1 MTPDL
6 STDARTQLDQLSRG
20 EISAAALLEAHIAR
34 YEAEN
39 PKLNTVIAVDL
50 DAARTRAAALDAMLV
65 EGRSAGP
72 LHGLPMTIK
81 DVFDVDGLP
90 AVCGAPEFAG
100 REAKVEDA
108 EVVKRLKAAGAI
120 IWGKTNTPY
129 MAGDVQTYN
138 KVYGVTNN
146 PHDLSRTPGGS
157 SGGSAAALAAGITP
171 VEVGS
176 DIGGSLRTPA
186 HYCGVCSLKPSFGL
200 VPLTGHVP
208 PAPGSGE
215 DVPDLAVAG
224 PMARN
229 VADLQLLLSVLAPEH
244 PRGDLPSDLAA
255 CRVAIWDTEATFKL
269 GEDCANAVAI
279 IAETAQ
285 KTGAKVSKGKPDIDS
300 VHLID
305 IYQRLLMSII
315 TSGLPAIAQFGMRA
329 LKPLAYLFAKRGEFS
344 QANTIISAT
353 QSPTKITEAQA
364 ERDKMRAACKVFFE
378 AHDVLIAPVT
388 PMPAIKHNTDKS
400 LFARKIE
407 VDGATEKYAVL
418 FDWIALATLCY
429 LPAAVIPVTTTSS
442 GLPVGIQIIGAEGQD
457 AKVLA
462 IAALFE
468 AALAGSTAA

>member
-1 MTPDL
+1 MTLDL
-6 STDARTQLDQLSRG
+6 SADARTQLDWLSRG
-20 EISAAALLEAHIAR
+20 DVSAVDLLEAHIAR

-39 PKLNTVIAVDL
+39 PKLNAVIAVDL
-50 DAARTRAAALDAMLV
+50 NAARTRAAALDALLA

-90 AVCGAPEFAG
+90 AVCGAPEFAN

-108 EVVKRLKAAGAI
+108 ELVQRLKAAGAI

-157 SGGSAAALAAGITP
+157 SGGAAAALAAGITP
-171 VEVGS
+171 IEVGS

-186 HYCGVCSLKPSFGL
+186 HFCGICSLKPSYGL

-208 PAPGSGE
+208 PEPGNDEG
-215 DVPDLAVAG
+215 VPDLAVAG
-224 PMARN
+224 PMARS
-229 VADLQLLLSVLAPEH
+229 VADLQLLLSVLAPDH
-244 PRGDLPSDLAA
+244 PRGELPSDLAT
-255 CRVAIWDTEATFKL
+255 CRVTIWNEDAAFKL
-269 GEDCANAVAI
+269 GKECAGAVAI
-279 IAETAQ
+279 IEQIAQ
-285 KTGAKVSKGKPDIDS
+285 KAGAKVSKAKPDIDS
-300 VHLID
+300 AHLID
-305 IYQRLLMSII
+305 TYQRLLMSII
-315 TSGLPAIAQFGMRA
+315 TSGLPAIVRFGMHA
-329 LKPLAYLFAKRGEFS
+329 VKPIAHLFARKGEFS

-353 QSPTKITEAQA
+353 QSPAKLAEAQA
-364 ERDKMRAACKVFFE
+364 ERDKMRAACATFFKS
-378 AHDVLIAPVT
+378 HDVLITPVT
-388 PMPAIKHNTDKS
+388 PIPAFTHQTDKS
-400 LFARKIE
+400 LFTRKIDI
-407 VDGATEKYAVL
+407 DGTTEKYAAL

-429 LPAAVIPVTTTSS
+429 LPAAVIPVTTTAD
-442 GLPVGIQIIGAEGQD
+442 GLPIGVQIIGAEGQD